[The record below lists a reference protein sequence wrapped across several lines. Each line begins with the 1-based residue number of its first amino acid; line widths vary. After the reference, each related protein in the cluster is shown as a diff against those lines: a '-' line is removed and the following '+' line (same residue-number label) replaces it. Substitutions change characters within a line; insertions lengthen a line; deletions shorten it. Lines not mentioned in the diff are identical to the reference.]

1 MGGAASVPRL
11 IGRVEVLLNPRDDP
25 GVCWARMAIRVA
37 LAEDNLLVREG
48 VQRLL
53 ETRKD
58 ATIQVVASC
67 GDLESLLQAV
77 ERTQPDVVLTDIRMP
92 PTHTDEGL
100 QIAAQ
105 LRKTHPQVGVVLLSQ
120 FDAPVYARALL
131 EEGSAG
137 RAYLLKERV
146 SDPEQLVGAIR
157 EVARGG
163 SVIDPKV
170 VEALVAALGE
180 VSSGGLEAT
189 ASPGSKH
196 AGVAGPRLAEPLTE
210 REREVLELLVE
221 GASNQEIARQL
232 VVSLA
237 TVKTHVN
244 HIFAKLDAESRVQ
257 VVARARTLGLL
268 RS

>member
-1 MGGAASVPRL
+1 V
-11 IGRVEVLLNPRDDP
+11 
-25 GVCWARMAIRVA
+25 AIRVV

-48 VQRLL
+48 VRRLL

-58 ATIQVVASC
+58 AAIEVVASC
-67 GDLESLLQAV
+67 GDLDALLAAV
-77 ERTQPDVVLTDIRMP
+77 DAQQPDVVVTDIRMP
-92 PTHTDEGL
+92 PTQTDEGL
-100 QIAAQ
+100 QAAAR
-105 LRKTHPQVGVVLLSQ
+105 LRRSHPQVGVVLLSQ

-170 VEALVAALGE
+170 VETLVAALGE
-180 VSSGGLEAT
+180 LVPDRT
-189 ASPGSKH
+189 TTPASIDYRPAAAS
-196 AGVAGPRLAEPLTE
+196 ANMPEPLTE
-210 REREVLELLVE
+210 REVEVLSLIAQ
-221 GASNQEIARQL
+221 GDSNQEIARKL
-232 VVSLA
+232 VVTLA

-244 HIFAKLDAESRVQ
+244 HIFGKLGAESRVQ
-257 VVARARTLGLL
+257 VVARARAAGILPAG
-268 RS
+268 

>member
-1 MGGAASVPRL
+1 V
-11 IGRVEVLLNPRDDP
+11 
-25 GVCWARMAIRVA
+25 AIRVA

-48 VQRLL
+48 VRRLL

-58 ATIQVVASC
+58 ASIEVVASC
-67 GDLESLLQAV
+67 GDLEGLLAAV
-77 ERTQPDVVLTDIRMP
+77 DAQQPDVVVTDIRMP
-92 PTHTDEGL
+92 PTQTDEGL
-100 QIAAQ
+100 QVAAR
-105 LRKTHPQVGVVLLSQ
+105 LRRSHPQVGVVLLSQ

-170 VEALVAALGE
+170 VETLVAALGALVPE
-180 VSSGGLEAT
+180 QEAAAPAEDRVAA
-189 ASPGSKH
+189 ASTS
-196 AGVAGPRLAEPLTE
+196 RLSEALTE
-210 REREVLELLVE
+210 RELEVLRLVAD
-221 GASNQEIARQL
+221 GDSNQDIARKL

-237 TVKTHVN
+237 TVKTHIN
-244 HIFAKLDAESRVQ
+244 HIFGKLDAESRFQ

-268 RS
+268 AP

>member
-1 MGGAASVPRL
+1 
-11 IGRVEVLLNPRDDP
+11 
-25 GVCWARMAIRVA
+25 MAIRVA

-48 VQRLL
+48 VRRLL
-53 ETRKD
+53 EMRRD
-58 ATIQVVASC
+58 ATMEVVASC
-67 GDLESLLQAV
+67 GDLDSLLQAV
-77 ERTQPDVVLTDIRMP
+77 ESTQPDVVLTDIRMP

-100 QIAAQ
+100 QIAAR
-105 LRKTHPQVGVVLLSQ
+105 LRKTHPQIGVVLLSQ

-146 SDPEQLVGAIR
+146 SDPEQLIGAIR

-180 VSSGGLEAT
+180 LNSQPEAVPSLSPN
-189 ASPGSKH
+189 ASL
-196 AGVAGPRLAEPLTE
+196 AVGPDLAEPLTE
-210 REREVLELLVE
+210 REREVLALIVA
-221 GASNQEIARQL
+221 GSSNQEIARRL

-257 VVARARTLGLL
+257 VVARARALGLL
-268 RS
+268 VS

>member
-1 MGGAASVPRL
+1 
-11 IGRVEVLLNPRDDP
+11 
-25 GVCWARMAIRVA
+25 MAIRVV

-48 VQRLL
+48 VRRLL

-58 ATIQVVASC
+58 ATIEVVATC
-67 GDLESLLQAV
+67 GDLDTLLEAV
-77 ERTQPDVVLTDIRMP
+77 DSTQPDVVVTDIRMP
-92 PTHTDEGL
+92 PTQTDEGL
-100 QIAAQ
+100 QIAAR
-105 LRKTHPQVGVVLLSQ
+105 LRKSHPQVGVVLLSQ

-170 VEALVAALGE
+170 VETLVAALGNL
-180 VSSGGLEAT
+180 SPASADLPTHSAT
-189 ASPGSKH
+189 TTA
-196 AGVAGPRLAEPLTE
+196 PRTLLAEPLTE
-210 REREVLELLVE
+210 RELEVLTLVAS
-221 GASNQEIARQL
+221 GDSNQQIAHKL

-237 TVKTHVN
+237 TVKTHIN
-244 HIFAKLDAESRVQ
+244 HIFGKL
-257 VVARARTLGLL
+257 
-268 RS
+268 

>member
-1 MGGAASVPRL
+1 V
-11 IGRVEVLLNPRDDP
+11 
-25 GVCWARMAIRVA
+25 AIRVI

-48 VQRLL
+48 VRRLL

-58 ATIQVVASC
+58 ATIEVVASC
-67 GDLESLLQAV
+67 GDLNSLIEAV
-77 ERTQPDVVLTDIRMP
+77 DTQQPDVVVTDIRMP
-92 PTHTDEGL
+92 PTLTDEGL
-100 QIAAQ
+100 QIAAR

-146 SDPEQLVGAIR
+146 SDPEQLVGAIV

-170 VEALVAALGE
+170 VETLVAALGQLVPDRGSQSPSIE
-180 VSSGGLEAT
+180 YRP
-189 ASPGSKH
+189 ASNMP
-196 AGVAGPRLAEPLTE
+196 EPLTE
-210 REREVLELLVE
+210 RELEVLALIAE
-221 GASNQEIARQL
+221 GDSNQEIARKL
-232 VVSLA
+232 VVTLA

-244 HIFAKLDAESRVQ
+244 HIFGKLDAESRVQ
-257 VVARARTLGLL
+257 VVARARALGLL
-268 RS
+268 KS